1 MRRLVEENHEPEG
14 LDSFLDMITNLV
26 GILVILVIVAGM
38 RGKDQA
44 VAALTGQ
51 SPPALSIATKPAVK
65 SPAKPT
71 VDPAQLQKVRT
82 EAERLASEHRQ
93 TEQQMAELEQQAEL
107 LKYEHN
113 RHRQT
118 QSQLTELL
126 ALGKVRLEE
135 LRSKLSGDAQQDFDL
150 QRQIQAAQVEL
161 QQLEKAA
168 AAAITTSAPTIEIAA
183 NGTPISKLVDGDE
196 VHFQLRDG
204 RIAYVPM
211 EELVDMARREM
222 KPELDRLKTLSQLQ
236 EATEREFTT
245 PTRRGFEMRYALMFA
260 ADRTGNRVSISMS
273 RFEIHPVQS
282 ILGETPAEALA
293 PQSQFR
299 TDIQKFGPR
308 TTTITLWTYPDSFA
322 VYRAVQDELRRAGYQ
337 VAGRLMPA
345 SIPIGGSPH
354 GKKSLSQ

>member
-1 MRRLVEENHEPEG
+1 MPRRIPHDEHEPEG

-38 RGKDQA
+38 RGKDKV
-44 VAALTGQ
+44 VAALNEQ
-51 SPPALSIATKPAVK
+51 PLALSMTTKAAPPLPAKPAVA
-65 SPAKPT
+65 PE
-71 VDPAQLQKVRT
+71 QLEQVRS
-82 EAERLASEHRQ
+82 EAERLAAEHRENERQ
-93 TEQQMAELEQQAEL
+93 IVELEQQGEL
-107 LKYEHN
+107 LQYEHN
-113 RHRQT
+113 NYRRA

-126 ALGKVRLEE
+126 ALGKVRLDE

-150 QRQIQAAQVEL
+150 QRQIQAAQAEL
-161 QQLEKAA
+161 QQLEQAA
-168 AAAITTSAPTIEIAA
+168 AAAITTSAPTVEIAA
-183 NGTPISKLVDGDE
+183 NGTPISKIVDGDE
-196 VHFQLRDG
+196 VHFQLRGG

-236 EATEREFTT
+236 DATEREFNT
-245 PTRRGFEMRYALMFA
+245 PARRGFQMRYALMFA
-260 ADRTGNRVSISMS
+260 ADRAGNRVSISMS
-273 RFEIHPVQS
+273 RFEILPVQNF
-282 ILGETPAEALA
+282 LGETMAEALA

-299 TDIQKFGPR
+299 TDISKFGPR

-345 SIPIGGSPH
+345 SIPIGGSPQ
-354 GKKSLSQ
+354 GKKSLAQ

>member
-1 MRRLVEENHEPEG
+1 MPKRIPHDEHEPEG

-44 VAALTGQ
+44 VAALAEQPMALNIASKETPKQ
-51 SPPALSIATKPAVK
+51 PAKPAVDQ
-65 SPAKPT
+65 AKLQQ
-71 VDPAQLQKVRT
+71 VQSEAQH
-82 EAERLASEHRQ
+82 LASEHRE
-93 TEQQMAELEQQAEL
+93 TERQMTELVQQAEL
-107 LKYEHN
+107 LQEEHN
-113 RHRQT
+113 RHRRA

-126 ALGKVRLEE
+126 AQGQVRLQE
-135 LRSKLSGDAQQDFDL
+135 LRSKLSGDAQQDFDI
-150 QRQIQAAQVEL
+150 QRQIQAAQAEL
-161 QQLEKAA
+161 QQLEQAA

-183 NGTPISKLVDGDE
+183 NGTPISKIVDGDE
-196 VHFQLRDG
+196 VHFQLRNG

-222 KPELDRLKTLSQLQ
+222 KPELDRLRTLSQLQ
-236 EATEREFTT
+236 EATEREFRT
-245 PTRRGFEMRYALMFA
+245 PAKRGFEMRYALMFA
-260 ADRTGNRVSISMS
+260 ADRAGNRVSISMS

-299 TDIQKFGPR
+299 TDLQKFGPR

-322 VYRAVQDELRRAGYQ
+322 VYRTVQDELRRAGYQ
-337 VAGRLMPA
+337 VAGRLMPPN
-345 SIPIGGSPH
+345 IPIGGSPQ
-354 GKKSLSQ
+354 GKKSLAQ

>member
-44 VAALTGQ
+44 VAAMAEQ
-51 SPPALSIATKPAVK
+51 PSSLSIAAKPAAK
-65 SPAKPT
+65 TPAKPT
-71 VDPAQLQKVRT
+71 VDPEQLQKVRT

-93 TEQQMAELEQQAEL
+93 TEQQMAELEQQGEL
-107 LKYEHN
+107 LKYEHD
-113 RHRQT
+113 RHRRT
-118 QSQLTELL
+118 QSQLIELL

-135 LRSKLSGDAQQDFDL
+135 LRSKLSGDAQQDFDV
-150 QRQIQAAQVEL
+150 QRQIQAAQAEL
-161 QQLEKAA
+161 QQLEQAA

-183 NGTPISKLVDGDE
+183 NGTPISKIVDGDE
-196 VHFQLRDG
+196 VHFQLRGG

-236 EATEREFTT
+236 EATEREFST

-260 ADRTGNRVSISMS
+260 ADRAGNRVSISMS

-282 ILGETPAEALA
+282 FLGETPAEALA

-299 TDIQKFGPR
+299 TDTSKFGPR

-322 VYRAVQDELRRAGYQ
+322 VYRVVQDELRRAGYQ

-345 SIPIGGSPH
+345 GIPIGGSPN
-354 GKKSLSQ
+354 GKKSLAQ

>member
-1 MRRLVEENHEPEG
+1 MRRLVEEDHEPAG

-44 VAALTGQ
+44 VAALTKE
-51 SPPALSIATKPAVK
+51 SPPALNIAAPTAKTPAKPAVN
-65 SPAKPT
+65 PE
-71 VDPAQLQKVRT
+71 QLQKVRT
-82 EAERLASEHRQ
+82 EAERLASEHRE
-93 TEQQMAELEQQAEL
+93 TERQMEELEQQAEL
-107 LKYEHN
+107 LQYEHN
-113 RHRQT
+113 RHRRT

-126 ALGKVRLEE
+126 AIGKVRLEE

-150 QRQIQAAQVEL
+150 QRQIHAAQAEL
-161 QQLEKAA
+161 QQLEQAA

-183 NGTPISKLVDGDE
+183 NGTPISKIVDGNE
-196 VHFQLRDG
+196 VHFQLRGG

-211 EELVDMARREM
+211 EELVEMARREM
-222 KPELDRLKTLSQLQ
+222 KPELDKLRTLSQLQ
-236 EATEREFTT
+236 EATEREFNT
-245 PTRRGFEMRYALMFA
+245 PTRRGFEMKYALMFA
-260 ADRTGNRVSISMS
+260 ADRAGNRVSISMS

-345 SIPIGGSPH
+345 SIPIGGSPN
-354 GKKSLSQ
+354 GKKSLAQ

>member
-1 MRRLVEENHEPEG
+1 MPRLEEEDHEPAG

-38 RGKDQA
+38 RGKDEA
-44 VAALTGQ
+44 VAALTE
-51 SPPALSIATKPAVK
+51 SPPTLSVK
-65 SPAKPT
+65 GQAEAKAPVKPT
-71 VDPAQLQKVRT
+71 VDPEQIQRVKS

-93 TEQQMAELEQQAEL
+93 TEQEMAQLEQQAEL
-107 LKYEHN
+107 LQYEHN
-113 RHRQT
+113 RHRQA

-150 QRQIQAAQVEL
+150 QRQIQAAQAEL
-161 QQLEKAA
+161 QQLERAA

-183 NGTPISKLVDGDE
+183 NGTPISKIVDGDE
-196 VHFQLRDG
+196 VHFQLRGG

-211 EELVDMARREM
+211 EELVEMARREM

-236 EATEREFTT
+236 EATEREFST
-245 PTRRGFEMRYALMFA
+245 PARRGFEMRYALMFA
-260 ADRTGNRVSISMS
+260 ADRAGNRVSISMS

-299 TDIQKFGPR
+299 TDISKFGPR

-322 VYRAVQDELRRAGYQ
+322 VYRTVQDELRRAGYQ

-354 GKKSLSQ
+354 GKKSLAQ